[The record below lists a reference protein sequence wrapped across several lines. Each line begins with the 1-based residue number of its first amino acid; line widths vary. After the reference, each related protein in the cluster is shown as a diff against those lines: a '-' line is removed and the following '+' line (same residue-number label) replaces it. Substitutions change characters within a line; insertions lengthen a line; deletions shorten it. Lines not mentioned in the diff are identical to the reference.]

1 MPFQAKNPY
10 FSSYSEGCVPI
21 LTGVD
26 ARITR
31 AGGCRQ
37 AASRQ

>member
-21 LTGVD
+21 STGIN
-26 ARITR
+26 ARITY
-31 AGGCRQ
+31 AGSYR
-37 AASRQ
+37 